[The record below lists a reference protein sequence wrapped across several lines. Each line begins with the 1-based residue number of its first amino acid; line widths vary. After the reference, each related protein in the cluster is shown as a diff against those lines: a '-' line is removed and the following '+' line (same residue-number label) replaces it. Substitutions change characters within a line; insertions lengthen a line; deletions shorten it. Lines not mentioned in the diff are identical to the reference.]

1 MTRLTA
7 ALVMLMGCIA
17 GSASAADVVTIKTT
31 NGSITF
37 NHKAHQGRLECK
49 VCHKDATPTK
59 LHLQKDFAH
68 RLCRGCHEIR
78 RGNAPVKCDACH
90 RK

>member
-1 MTRLTA
+1 
-7 ALVMLMGCIA
+7 MLIAGMA
-17 GSASAADVVTIKTT
+17 GSAEAADVVTIDAT

-37 NHKAHQGRLECK
+37 NHKAHQGRVPCTA
-49 VCHKDATPTK
+49 CHKDASPTR

-78 RGNAPVKCDACH
+78 RGSAPVKCDACH